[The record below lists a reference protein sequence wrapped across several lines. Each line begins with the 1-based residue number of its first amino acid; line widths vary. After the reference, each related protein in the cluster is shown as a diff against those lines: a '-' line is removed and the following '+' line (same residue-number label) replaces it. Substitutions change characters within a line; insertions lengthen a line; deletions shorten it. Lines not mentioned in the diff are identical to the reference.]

1 MRAVLLTG
9 GIYHDFD
16 QMSAAVAGILGSA
29 GFATEILRSPD
40 ALVAALQSPATLVVV
55 QGLRFRMLGNEKY
68 APFRAEWAYETQ
80 ADLIAALE
88 GHAARGG
95 GIMALHTGC
104 ISFDDWPG
112 WHRLLGGGWVWGQSF
127 HAPGLE
133 PVAAHAL
140 VHHPITEGVVPFT
153 VTDEHYR
160 KLAISPEALALVEGK
175 TATGEAHPLAWAV
188 TSPTRAFTLTLG
200 HDLASIT
207 HPQAARLVR
216 QAALWAANRQT
227 CAEPTG
233 VAP

>member
-29 GFATEILRSPD
+29 GFATEIVTSPA
-40 ALVAALQSPATLVVV
+40 ALVKALEAPATIVVV

-68 APFRAEWAYETQ
+68 APFRAEWAYETG

-95 GIMALHTGC
+95 GLMALHTGC
-104 ISFDDWPG
+104 ISFDDWQG

-133 PVAAHAL
+133 PVEVRPIA
-140 VHHPITEGVVPFT
+140 HHPVTEGIAPFT

-160 KLAISPEALALVEGK
+160 KLAISEAALPLMEGK
-175 TATGEAHPLAWAV
+175 TAEGETHPVAWAV
-188 TSPTRAFTLTLG
+188 TKPSRAFTLTLG

-207 HPQAARLVR
+207 HPQQARLIR
-216 QAALWAANRQT
+216 QAALWAANRQAA
-227 CAEPTG
+227 AETQG